1 MKRFLLFI
9 FMCASVAVFPQGKSD
24 RLNSTIFYVLVADV
38 TFNKPNYHLLI
49 NPAKIKSAKIKKM
62 EVIQS
67 LDYISDP
74 SLPDIKGIESID
86 RREIV
91 EYDKNGNPIKFSN
104 YSYSWDGFL
113 LDYTI
118 SYGQDGL
125 ISGVSMTSQDTT
137 KKMIN
142 YSGKYMFA
150 VNAGKL
156 STITYEDDPQ
166 FKGMG
171 LPNSY
176 NFVYRSDGSL
186 EKITAGVDAH
196 DFITC
201 DEKGKVAT
209 LLLGSKK
216 IRYHYDKN
224 GVITKESVEDEY
236 GDKWEMTYKYD
247 SKENLLSVKSNK
259 DAFIF
264 EEMTYSLAKDGFPSK
279 AKLLYD
285 TKSSRRGVNFEF
297 KYSK

>member
-1 MKRFLLFI
+1 MKRFLLFM
-9 FMCASVAVFPQGKSD
+9 FLCASVAVFPQEKSD

-49 NPAKIKSAKIKKM
+49 NPAKIESAKIKKM

-67 LDYISDP
+67 LNYISDP
-74 SLPDIKGIESID
+74 SLPEINGIESIAGRD
-86 RREIV
+86 ILEF
-91 EYDKNGNPIKFSN
+91 DNNGNPIKFSY
-104 YSYSWDGFL
+104 YSYSWDGLL
-113 LDYTI
+113 LDYII

-142 YSGKYMFA
+142 HSGKYIFK
-150 VNAGKL
+150 VDAGKL

-176 NFVYRSDGSL
+176 NFVYRGDGSL

-196 DFITC
+196 DFIAC
-201 DEKGKVAT
+201 DEKGRIAT
-209 LLLGSKK
+209 LLIGSTKY
-216 IRYHYDKN
+216 RYQYDKN

-236 GDKWEMTYKYD
+236 GDKWEMIYKYD
-247 SKENLLSVKSNK
+247 SKGNLLTVKSNE
-259 DAFIF
+259 DAFLF

-285 TKSSRRGVNFEF
+285 TKSGRRGVNYEF